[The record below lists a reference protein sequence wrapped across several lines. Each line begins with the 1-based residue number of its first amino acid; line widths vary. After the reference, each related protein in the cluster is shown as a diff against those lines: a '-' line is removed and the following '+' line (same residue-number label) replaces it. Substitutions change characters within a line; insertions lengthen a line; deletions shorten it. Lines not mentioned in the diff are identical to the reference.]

1 MSGVVLRCSTCGT
14 TQSHAG
20 ECETC
25 GEGTVRYYC
34 ENHSPGLWMDE
45 PVCAVCGAKFGER
58 PPEPTRPILPSSPAP
73 RARET
78 GRPAETIRP
87 HRPPPRPE
95 PRTPIEPEPEHV
107 PAPLSLTELL
117 DHLARERT
125 ARPYVAEEPP
135 PRERRGP
142 AHGAVRAVGCLLK
155 IVIFVILLIVFS
167 LGGCFLRFGGA
178 GM

>member
-1 MSGVVLRCSTCGT
+1 MSGVVLRCTTCGT
-14 TQSHAG
+14 TQNHAG

-34 ENHSPGLWMDE
+34 GNHSPGLWMDA

-58 PPEPTRPILPSSPAP
+58 PPEPTRAILPSSPAP
-73 RARET
+73 RASET
-78 GRPAETIRP
+78 GRPAGTTRP
-87 HRPPPRPE
+87 YTPPRAE
-95 PRTPIEPEPEHV
+95 PRTPIDPEPEPEHF
-107 PAPLSLTELL
+107 PAPPSLTELL

-125 ARPYVAEEPP
+125 ARPFMAEEP
-135 PRERRGP
+135 PRERRGA

-167 LGGCFLRFGGA
+167 LGGCFLRLGGA